1 MTTESLRVPQAWF
14 YFLLGWDSLE
24 LSLTLEHGP
33 YSRVWFL
40 QAFLGLKW
48 MTKELSVD
56 PLLWLDWNTNVS

>member
-1 MTTESLRVPQAWF
+1 MLHVLYISIKLKKFFKKMTTESLRVPQAWF

-40 QAFLGLKW
+40 QAFLGLK
-48 MTKELSVD
+48 
-56 PLLWLDWNTNVS
+56 